1 MRVGELLKIC
11 NNKFVTVT
19 FQREDASFMGCYVSE
34 LTNED
39 LQTEFKSFQFEY
51 VVGRPAI
58 LFNV

>member
-11 NNKFVTVT
+11 DNKFVTAT
-19 FQREDASFMGCYVSE
+19 FQRDDASFMGCYVSE
-34 LTNED
+34 LTDED

>member
-1 MRVGELLKIC
+1 MRVGELLEIC
-11 NNKFVTVT
+11 GNKFKTVT
-19 FQREDASFMGCYVSE
+19 FQRDDASFMGFYMSE
-34 LTNED
+34 ITEED